1 MTFFHPDDFV
11 PETFGTE
18 KTYAEGEF
26 LLYEGEVSSS
36 AFYVLE
42 GALRLYFLS
51 GESEITLEFFFEHSV
66 VASVASFR
74 RGLPSEFVIQSIEP
88 TRALVIPRQA
98 LEDYGRS
105 SPSFYPEVI
114 GDLEDRLICYVNRL
128 RSFLS
133 LTAEERYE
141 ELALLQPA
149 VVQRVKQKYIASWL
163 GITPESLSRI
173 RNNRS
178 RPRS

>member
-1 MTFFHPDDFV
+1 MTFFHPDEFFPSSLGSEQV
-11 PETFGTE
+11 F
-18 KTYAEGEF
+18 AEGQY
-26 LLYEGEVSSS
+26 LLSEGEVSSS
-36 AFYVLE
+36 AFSIAA

-51 GESEITLEFFFEHSV
+51 GDSEVTLEFFFEHSV

-74 RGLPSEFVIQSIEP
+74 NGLPSEFFIQAIEP
-88 TRALVIPRQA
+88 TRVLVIPRQS
-98 LEDYGRS
+98 LEDFGRS
-105 SPSFYPEVI
+105 NPSFYPELI

-141 ELALLQPA
+141 ELALGHPEIL
-149 VVQRVKQKYIASWL
+149 QRVKQKYIASYL

-173 RNNRS
+173 RTNRS
-178 RPRS
+178 RAHS